1 MKKLFFSLL
10 LLVLPLVAGAQT
22 LKFGYLSYNQAL
34 KAMAGYVVAQKN
46 LSDLQGK
53 YDAEYKRSEE
63 EFDQKYEEFLDG
75 QRDFAPSILKK
86 RQAELQNFI
95 KRNVVFKKESQR
107 LLQEAE
113 MDAMKPLKAKLNEV
127 IQKIAQQRGFAFVL
141 NTDNDATPYVDP
153 ALGEDITAVV
163 CDAVK

>member
-10 LLVLPLVAGAQT
+10 LLALPLMVGAQT
-22 LKFGYLSYNQAL
+22 LKFGYLSYNRAL
-34 KAMAGYVVAQKN
+34 KAMAGYAMAQKN
-46 LSDLQGK
+46 LADLQGK
-53 YDAEYKRSEE
+53 YDAEYKRSED
-63 EFDQKYEEFLDG
+63 EFNQKYEEFLDG

-86 RQAELQNFI
+86 RQAELQDFMEKNI
-95 KRNVVFKKESQR
+95 IFKKESQR

-113 MDAMKPLKAKLNEV
+113 IDAMKPLKVKLNEA
-127 IQKIAQQRGFAFVL
+127 IRKIAQEHGFAFVL

-153 ALGEDITAVV
+153 ALGEDITTFV

>member
-22 LKFGYLSYNQAL
+22 LKFGYLSCNQAL